1 MACTCDSMYMC
12 QARSMNVAFLPVYPN
27 PYQRLLR
34 DALAVE
40 GVAVD
45 FLESLPD
52 SQWLRDNRGRVQIL
66 HYHWLS
72 GLYMNRF
79 LTPIQAV
86 KFHERFRL
94 ARDLGYRTVW
104 TAHNILPHRT
114 FLAPLDRA
122 IRRLVMANADAVI
135 THCEHGRRELLSR
148 FPRQGSIAVIPL
160 GHYRDAYPSTT
171 SRHEARE
178 RLSLEPDQFTYLAL
192 GNIAAYKGLSELVDA
207 FKQVAGM
214 SDVLLV
220 AGRNRDQNSVSH
232 LVKTAQSDGRIYV
245 HPRFIPDKEMQVYL
259 LAADVMVAPFKQ
271 VLTSS
276 SVITGMSFDLP
287 QIVPALGC
295 LPELV
300 TPDAGIVYDPQNV
313 NGLRRALVDIKTRDA
328 DQMRGAVRRITDGL
342 GWAAI
347 GRQTADVYRSCLAS

>member
-1 MACTCDSMYMC
+1 
-12 QARSMNVAFLPVYPN
+12 MNVAFLPVYPN

-34 DALAVE
+34 DALAAE

-45 FLESLPD
+45 FLKNLPD
-52 SQWLRDNRGRVQIL
+52 SRWLRDNRGRVQIL

-79 LTPIQAV
+79 LTPIQAI
-86 KFHERFRL
+86 KFHDHFRL

-122 IRRLVMANADAVI
+122 IRRLVMAHADAVI

-148 FPRQGSIAVIPL
+148 FPRQGPIIVIPL
-160 GHYRDAYPSTT
+160 GHYRDAYPSTM
-171 SRHEARE
+171 SRQDARE

-192 GNIAAYKGLSELVDA
+192 GNIAAYKGLSDLVDA

-214 SDVLLV
+214 NDVLLI
-220 AGRNRDQNSVSH
+220 AGRNRDQHSVSR
-232 LVKTAQSDGRIYV
+232 LVKTAQSDSRIHV
-245 HPRFIPDKEMQVYL
+245 HPRFIPDEEMQAYL

-300 TPDAGIVYDPQNV
+300 TPDAGIVYDPRDE
-313 NGLRRALVDIKTRDA
+313 NGLARALIDIKTRDT
-328 DQMRGAVRRITDGL
+328 DQMRSAVRRITDGL
-342 GWAAI
+342 GWADI
-347 GRQTADVYRSCLAS
+347 SRQTADVYRSCLAS

>member
-1 MACTCDSMYMC
+1 
-12 QARSMNVAFLPVYPN
+12 MNVAFLPVYPN

-34 DALAVE
+34 DALAAE

-52 SQWLRDNRGRVQIL
+52 NRWLRNNRDRVQIL

-79 LTPIQAV
+79 LTPIQAI
-86 KFHERFRL
+86 KFHDHFRL
-94 ARDLGYRTVW
+94 ACDLGYRTVW

-148 FPRQGSIAVIPL
+148 FPRQGPIAVIPL
-160 GHYRDAYPSTT
+160 GHYRDAYPSTM
-171 SRHEARE
+171 SRQDARK
-178 RLSLEPDQFTYLAL
+178 RLSLDPDRFTYLAL
-192 GNIAAYKGLSELVDA
+192 GNIAAYKGLSDLADA

-214 SDVLLV
+214 NDILLI
-220 AGRNRDQNSVSH
+220 AGRNRDQDSVSR
-232 LVKTAQSDGRIYV
+232 LVKTAQSDTRIHV
-245 HPRFIPDKEMQVYL
+245 HPRFIPNEEMQVYL

-300 TPDAGIVYDPQNV
+300 TPDAGIVYDPQDE
-313 NGLRRALVDIKTRDA
+313 NGLARALIDIKTRNA
-328 DQMRGAVRRITDGL
+328 DQMCGAVRRITDGL